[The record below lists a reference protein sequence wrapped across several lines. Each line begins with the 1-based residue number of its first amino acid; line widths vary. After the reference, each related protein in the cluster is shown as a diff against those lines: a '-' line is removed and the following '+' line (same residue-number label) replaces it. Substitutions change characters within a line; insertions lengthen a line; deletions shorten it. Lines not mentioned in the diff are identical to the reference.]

1 MIKKVP
7 KLDFQFPIL
16 PYFRNGSLLC
26 PLHYVVKFRG
36 FAFTTM
42 KKSVQALKFEF
53 DWPIPN
59 ISGHSFTGSYSSS
72 VDCRV
77 IKS

>member
-1 MIKKVP
+1 MALTAP
-7 KLDFQFPIL
+7 S
-16 PYFRNGSLLC
+16 SLRLRHSKT
-26 PLHYVVKFRG
+26 LHYDVKFRAI
-36 FAFTTM
+36 AFTTM

-77 IKS
+77 IRS